1 MKKQIW
7 LVCGVLLLAAMACSF
22 GGGAAQAPAATESN
36 VLFQDDFSST
46 SSGWERS
53 VFDGG
58 EVDYLDG
65 AYHIRVDDEYASV
78 WALTGGDYGDVR
90 VETDAVMAGGVDD
103 NEFGVICRY
112 QDDNNFYAGSVSSDG
127 FYAIIAIVDG
137 DFTYLGND
145 AMMPSDAIK
154 LGSEVNRVRLDCVG
168 PQITLYANGTQLLS
182 VTDSSFAQGDVGL
195 YAGTFATPGIDIA
208 FDNFLARRP

>member
-22 GGGAAQAPAATESN
+22 GGAAQAPAATESN

-154 LGSEVNRVRLDCVG
+154 LGSQVNRVRLDCVG

-182 VTDSSFAQGDVGL
+182 VTDSSFA
-195 YAGTFATPGIDIA
+195 
-208 FDNFLARRP
+208 